1 MGYIKIPLEN
11 AEANKAG
18 DITLNCNKAYS
29 VIKDGSE
36 LQIKTT
42 PVGSTGTVVGWAIRF
57 TAVPTE
63 QDAVNLQELIALA
76 SQNPS
81 SIQLFELEDKT
92 SMVRQGGL
100 EPSAS
105 IDDE

>member
-1 MGYIKIPLEN
+1 MGYIKIPVEN
-11 AEANKAG
+11 VENNKAG

-29 VIKDGSE
+29 VKKAGTE

-42 PVGSTGTVVGWAIRF
+42 PVGAAGQVVGWSIRF
-57 TAVPTE
+57 TSSPSE
-63 QDAVNLQELIALA
+63 QDAVNLQELIAIA
-76 SQNPS
+76 SQRPG

-100 EPSAS
+100 QPST